1 MRKLNR
7 DGFVLSYLSAISEE
21 DYNSSLTDRNQLKL
35 EAMLRR
41 AVSEKKPSELP
52 PCSLGIGDRIGNA
65 EWQPYYSHGSIF
77 VDRSSFYSLLQ
88 RIKMYVASVLV
99 ADEDITAEAVL
110 WTYMSTG
117 VYLNG
122 KLISETEH
130 PVYKPIQSVKC
141 TLNLR
146 KGRNEL
152 VFLSDNL
159 GVRDT
164 RNMLAFQILT
174 NRDHILTTIPDT
186 DNEEEYSKGA
196 EFLDGI
202 KIGRGSLSFSSEPPA
217 GSCIRYGISSVD
229 YEVKHRPSEIHPIG
243 GSFVDIPEGIESC
256 SVILRNGMKRDFEF
270 SERIV
275 PEYLPKR
282 DSWDEHFRDIIRRI
296 ADVSMLDRGSHGFA
310 CFSLLARKY
319 LGMERPDDIELLRN
333 DIDLIKKRVDCSD
346 FLMCGLLR
354 YIHEYGL
361 PEEVKDEAK
370 DAITDYRYWMTMKG
384 ADGMCFWSENH
395 SLMFWFSA
403 CDAGLLYPDELF
415 HRTGMTGRELHAY
428 GEKRVDEWL
437 DDVLEKGYEE
447 FLSSTYMAVTFAAL
461 LNVID
466 YCKESISIK
475 ARNAVDRIL
484 EMLAKSTFKGSVIA
498 PMGRVYRGAI
508 YPFRE
513 CAASLMNAVNEDAP
527 YAYGEGWLSFL
538 ATSSYKIPA
547 GLDKLMAEP
556 VCERYSTGNAM
567 VSVEKN
573 DSYLLTSVISPRTDK
588 EFRRWPNTIHTE
600 GLDAEDN
607 SFVKSLNECFHGTSC
622 FQPGVYGYQQH
633 MWSAALSG
641 DALVFVNHPGTT
653 SEDAELR
660 PGYWN
665 GNGVMPA
672 ITAEKGMIAAI
683 YSIPENHPV
692 AFTHLYIPFF
702 RFDDVKRDGSW
713 IFLSKD
719 EGYLAIWASG
729 ELTSYDDMIT
739 DSELRLYSRKSA
751 YLVKAGRKDEM
762 SFNDFI
768 SSMKAMSVSLD
779 EASLSLIA
787 DGRKILSF
795 ERAEDPTQY
804 LD

>member
-41 AVSEKKPSELP
+41 AVSEKKPAELP

-122 KLISETEH
+122 KLIGETEH
-130 PVYKPIQSVKC
+130 PVYKPIQSVRC

-174 NRDHILTTIPDT
+174 NRDHILTTIPDA
-186 DNEEEYSKGA
+186 DNEEEYSEGA
-196 EFLDGI
+196 DFLDGI

-229 YEVKHRPSEIHPIG
+229 YEVKHRPSEIHPIE
-243 GSFVDIPEGIESC
+243 GSFIDIPEGIESC

-395 SLMFWFSA
+395 SLMFWFS
-403 CDAGLLYPDELF
+403 
-415 HRTGMTGRELHAY
+415 R
-428 GEKRVDEWL
+428 
-437 DDVLEKGYEE
+437 
-447 FLSSTYMAVTFAAL
+447 MA
-461 LNVID
+461 
-466 YCKESISIK
+466 
-475 ARNAVDRIL
+475 
-484 EMLAKSTFKGSVIA
+484 
-498 PMGRVYRGAI
+498 
-508 YPFRE
+508 
-513 CAASLMNAVNEDAP
+513 
-527 YAYGEGWLSFL
+527 
-538 ATSSYKIPA
+538 
-547 GLDKLMAEP
+547 
-556 VCERYSTGNAM
+556 
-567 VSVEKN
+567 
-573 DSYLLTSVISPRTDK
+573 
-588 EFRRWPNTIHTE
+588 
-600 GLDAEDN
+600 
-607 SFVKSLNECFHGTSC
+607 
-622 FQPGVYGYQQH
+622 
-633 MWSAALSG
+633 
-641 DALVFVNHPGTT
+641 
-653 SEDAELR
+653 
-660 PGYWN
+660 
-665 GNGVMPA
+665 
-672 ITAEKGMIAAI
+672 
-683 YSIPENHPV
+683 
-692 AFTHLYIPFF
+692 
-702 RFDDVKRDGSW
+702 
-713 IFLSKD
+713 
-719 EGYLAIWASG
+719 
-729 ELTSYDDMIT
+729 
-739 DSELRLYSRKSA
+739 
-751 YLVKAGRKDEM
+751 
-762 SFNDFI
+762 
-768 SSMKAMSVSLD
+768 
-779 EASLSLIA
+779 
-787 DGRKILSF
+787 
-795 ERAEDPTQY
+795 
-804 LD
+804 